1 MLAPTAAALRR
12 WVSDARLHEALVF
25 EPIECDVDGADGQLA
40 PGTGLDF
47 ATNRRPISLRPK
59 PNHREED
66 DLLKVAQ
73 GEDRTAGGYMFHIG
87 EAYDGIGPERVGN
100 MSPMRPIVTVCIV
113 AFGVGLAA
121 NPMAQSAADRQKLL
135 TPTDPVFT
143 ARAPAVSQVRL
154 DTTQGPVVIEV
165 IRAWAPLGADRFV
178 NLVRHGYYDDARIFR
193 IRPNTWAQ
201 FGIAGD
207 PKVAQA
213 WRPMTFPDDPAV
225 GQSNARGTIAFA
237 FAVPNGRTTQM
248 FINLRDNSATHD
260 KEPFVPFGRV
270 VEGIEAVDAF
280 YAKYGEGLG
289 GIRAG
294 KQDAG
299 FAEGNAFFDRE
310 FPLLD
315 RIKNA
320 VVVTR

>member
-1 MLAPTAAALRR
+1 M
-12 WVSDARLHEALVF
+12 
-25 EPIECDVDGADGQLA
+25 I
-40 PGTGLDF
+40 
-47 ATNRRPISLRPK
+47 
-59 PNHREED
+59 
-66 DLLKVAQ
+66 
-73 GEDRTAGGYMFHIG
+73 
-87 EAYDGIGPERVGN
+87 
-100 MSPMRPIVTVCIV
+100 PMRAVAVTFVLAC
-113 AFGVGLAA
+113 GVGLAA
-121 NPMAQSAADRQKLL
+121 EPLAQSAADRQRLL
-135 TPTDPVFT
+135 TPTDAAFT
-143 ARAPAVSQVRL
+143 APAPAVSRVRL
-154 DTTQGPVVIEV
+154 ETTKGPVIIEV

-193 IRPNTWAQ
+193 IRPQTWAQ

-213 WRPMTFPDDPAV
+213 WRPMTFPDDPPV
-225 GQSNARGTIAFA
+225 GQSNVRGTIAFA

-248 FINLRDNSATHD
+248 FINLKDNSATHD

-270 VEGIEAVDAF
+270 VEGIEAADAF

-315 RIKNA
+315 RIKSA
-320 VVVTR
+320 VVVNR

>member
-1 MLAPTAAALRR
+1 
-12 WVSDARLHEALVF
+12 
-25 EPIECDVDGADGQLA
+25 
-40 PGTGLDF
+40 
-47 ATNRRPISLRPK
+47 
-59 PNHREED
+59 
-66 DLLKVAQ
+66 
-73 GEDRTAGGYMFHIG
+73 MFF
-87 EAYDGIGPERVGN
+87 
-100 MSPMRPIVTVCIV
+100 MRPVVT
-113 AFGVGLAA
+113 AFVIAVGVGLVAEPA
-121 NPMAQSAADRQKLL
+121 AQSTDRQKLL
-135 TPTDPVFT
+135 TPTDPAFT
-143 ARAPAVSQVRL
+143 APAPAVSRVRL
-154 DTTQGPVVIEV
+154 DTTKGPVVIEV

-213 WRPMTFPDDPAV
+213 WRPMTFPDDPPV
-225 GQSNARGTIAFA
+225 GQSNVRGTIAFA

-270 VEGIEAVDAF
+270 VEGLEAADAF

-315 RIKNA
+315 RIKSA
-320 VVVTR
+320 VVVSR

>member
-1 MLAPTAAALRR
+1 
-12 WVSDARLHEALVF
+12 
-25 EPIECDVDGADGQLA
+25 
-40 PGTGLDF
+40 
-47 ATNRRPISLRPK
+47 
-59 PNHREED
+59 
-66 DLLKVAQ
+66 
-73 GEDRTAGGYMFHIG
+73 
-87 EAYDGIGPERVGN
+87 
-100 MSPMRPIVTVCIV
+100 
-113 AFGVGLAA
+113 
-121 NPMAQSAADRQKLL
+121 
-135 TPTDPVFT
+135 
-143 ARAPAVSQVRL
+143 VRL
-154 DTTQGPVVIEV
+154 DTTKGPVVIEV

-178 NLVRHGYYDDARIFR
+178 NLVRYGFYDDARIFR
-193 IRPNTWAQ
+193 VRPGTWVQ

-213 WRPMTFPDDPAV
+213 WRPMTFADDPPV
-225 GQSNARGTIAFA
+225 GQSNVRGTIAFA

-248 FINLRDNSATHD
+248 FINLKDNSATHD
-260 KEPFVPFGRV
+260 QEPFVPFGRV
-270 VEGIEAVDAF
+270 IEGIEAADAF

-315 RIKNA
+315 RIKSA